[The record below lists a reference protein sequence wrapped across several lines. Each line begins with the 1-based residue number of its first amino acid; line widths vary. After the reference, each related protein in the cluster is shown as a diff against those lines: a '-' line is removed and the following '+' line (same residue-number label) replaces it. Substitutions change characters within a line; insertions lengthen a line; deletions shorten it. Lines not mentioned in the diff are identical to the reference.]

1 TARELGEQLLGLAQ
15 SGHDP
20 ALLLAAHRAL
30 GPTLFHLGEV
40 GLAQEHVAQGVALY
54 DPRQHHS
61 QAFHYGLDPGVVCLS
76 FWALALWHF
85 GYAEQA
91 LTKSHAALTL
101 AQDLAHPSSLA
112 FALNFAARLHQFR
125 REGWAAQER
134 AEAAITISTQQGF
147 PLWLAY
153 GTIVRG

>member
-1 TARELGEQLLGLAQ
+1 
-15 SGHDP
+15 
-20 ALLLAAHRAL
+20 
-30 GPTLFHLGEV
+30 
-40 GLAQEHVAQGVALY
+40 
-54 DPRQHHS
+54 
-61 QAFHYGLDPGVVCLS
+61 
-76 FWALALWHF
+76 
-85 GYAEQA
+85 
-91 LTKSHAALTL
+91 SHAALTL

-153 GTIVRG
+153 GTIVRGWALAEQGHTAEGIAQTRQGIAGWRATKAELWRPYHLALLAEVHEKVGQGDEGLSVLTEALTTMDRIGDHFYEAELYRLKGELTLHSQA